1 MMTRCLS
8 STDSG
13 KAVGGRGAGTTQGGS
28 SHAVRKTGRLDTL
41 QPGAPVF
48 AKSEIK
54 FTCSDK
60 FKRKFDDNGDDVI
73 DDDDKEMKKRM
84 NKAQFVIVLIFE
96 FIDIIKF
103 YIWILI
109 YNLMKSS
116 NKKINN
122 G

>member
-1 MMTRCLS
+1 
-8 STDSG
+8 
-13 KAVGGRGAGTTQGGS
+13 
-28 SHAVRKTGRLDTL
+28 
-41 QPGAPVF
+41 
-48 AKSEIK
+48 
-54 FTCSDK
+54 
-60 FKRKFDDNGDDVI
+60 
-73 DDDDKEMKKRM
+73 M

>member
-1 MMTRCLS
+1 ML
-8 STDSG
+8 
-13 KAVGGRGAGTTQGGS
+13 KV
-28 SHAVRKTGRLDTL
+28 
-41 QPGAPVF
+41 
-48 AKSEIK
+48 KSIK

-73 DDDDKEMKKRM
+73 DDDDKEMKKRI
-84 NKAQFVIVLIFE
+84 NKAQFVSVLIFE

-116 NKKINN
+116 NKKNQQWIKRKSMNL
-122 G
+122 